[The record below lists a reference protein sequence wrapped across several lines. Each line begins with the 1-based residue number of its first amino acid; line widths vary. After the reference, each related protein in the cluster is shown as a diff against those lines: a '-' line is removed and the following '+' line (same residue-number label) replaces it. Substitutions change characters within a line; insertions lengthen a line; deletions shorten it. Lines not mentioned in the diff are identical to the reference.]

1 MTTCC
6 KRAGLALALAGWMFT
21 AVAAPQRGDTFPAWD
36 RLRKDT
42 ADARVVLVDFCAS
55 WCAPCKA
62 SFPEL
67 DKLETDYAARG
78 FKALAISV
86 DDKAAAMQT
95 FLKEHPVTFKVLHDT
110 DQSLVAGADI
120 EAMPTSF
127 LLDAQG
133 RILSV
138 HRGFEGAKTVKL
150 LRAEIEKAL
159 GGPAETKP

>member
-67 DKLETDYAARG
+67 DKLETDYATRG
-78 FKALAISV
+78 FKVLAISV
-86 DDKAAAMQT
+86 DDKAAAMQA
-95 FLKEHPVTFKVLHDT
+95 FLKEHPVVYPIAIIDVYSPPADFETPRGLPMTYLIAPDGKVAR
-110 DQSLVAGADI
+110 Q
-120 EAMPTSF
+120 F
-127 LLDAQG
+127 LGPVTA
-133 RILSV
+133 R
-138 HRGFEGAKTVKL
+138 
-150 LRAEIEKAL
+150 EIETAIANN
-159 GGPAETKP
+159 GGPKLEG

>member
-1 MTTCC
+1 MTTCFR
-6 KRAGLALALAGWMFT
+6 RAGLTLALAGWLFT
-21 AVAAPQRGDTFPAWD
+21 VNAAPQRGDLFPAWD
-36 RLRKDT
+36 RLRKD
-42 ADARVVLVDFCAS
+42 AAEARVVLVDFCAS

-78 FKALAISV
+78 FKVLAVSV
-86 DDKAAAMQT
+86 DDQAATMRA
-95 FLKEHPVTFKVLHDT
+95 FLKERPVTFKVLHDT

-138 HRGFEGAKTVKL
+138 HRGFEGAKTVKQ

-159 GGPAETKP
+159 GPAEAKP